1 MCFSPIVFIFTITL
15 LGFWGGV
22 YPGDGSKPAPGP
34 FPIYQHPEHSPGH
47 SGLLGATRG
56 GWQKPP
62 AKPIPRSPALAPP
75 TRCHQHREGSGH
87 LQSFAGLLS
96 ISIAQSWA
104 HPCTSKP
111 QHLQPVPQSH
121 RIHEISGVLG
131 LFWCFTTL
139 KHPSPPGPGREVQHK
154 QPLASSPEKQLPS
167 LQLGSVPVSSP
178 HSVTVRQHGPK
189 PPKSQQRWD
198 VDPSHPPELSIPR
211 R

>member
-1 MCFSPIVFIFTITL
+1 MDQSLRLALSQFTNTQ
-15 LGFWGGV
+15 
-22 YPGDGSKPAPGP
+22 STAPGTQVSLELLEEVGRSHQP
-34 FPIYQHPEHSPGH
+34 SP
-47 SGLLGATRG
+47 SLAALPWLLQQGATNTGR
-56 GWQKPP
+56 
-62 AKPIPRSPALAPP
+62 ALATYNRP
-75 TRCHQHREGSGH
+75 QDI
-87 LQSFAGLLS
+87 FAGLLS

-154 QPLASSPEKQLPS
+154 QPLASSPEKQLSS

-189 PPKSQQRWD
+189 PPKPQQRWD